1 MNVKRFFGILIFMF
15 GLVFALSTI
24 KLIDSEISC
33 AICIPV
39 CSLGIYLFVFSFEW
53 SKHKATYYSRM
64 PHISK
69 EHLIKEE
76 MSEGLNQYLD
86 SLLKIFFNSDC
97 TERIILYKKDNDVL
111 INKEKLYFFNEE
123 EFQFTKKY
131 AIWEPVDLGI
141 SFYDSLETAVKENQY
156 ILKGFY
162 EERIDF
168 FYLNNNRRHIVEVIW
183 KTNNIIYSTKFRP
196 QIRIKNSNPR
206 DVSLINIK
214 EIDDKKT
221 KAILYYIIPNN
232 VNKDDTLTIGTCFE
246 LYDGPCFIGTG
257 TVIEY
262 WEER

>member
-1 MNVKRFFGILIFMF
+1 M
-15 GLVFALSTI
+15 
-24 KLIDSEISC
+24 
-33 AICIPV
+33 
-39 CSLGIYLFVFSFEW
+39 
-53 SKHKATYYSRM
+53 
-64 PHISK
+64 
-69 EHLIKEE
+69 
-76 MSEGLNQYLD
+76 
-86 SLLKIFFNSDC
+86 
-97 TERIILYKKDNDVL
+97 

-141 SFYDSLETAVKENQY
+141 SFYDSLETALKENQY

-183 KTNNIIYSTKFRP
+183 RTNNIIYSTKFRP

>member
-1 MNVKRFFGILIFMF
+1 MDLLI
-15 GLVFALSTI
+15 
-24 KLIDSEISC
+24 E
-33 AICIPV
+33 
-39 CSLGIYLFVFSFEW
+39 
-53 SKHKATYYSRM
+53 
-64 PHISK
+64 
-69 EHLIKEE
+69 
-76 MSEGLNQYLD
+76 
-86 SLLKIFFNSDC
+86 LKIISYLKINAANPLRDLYININIVHIYC
-97 TERIILYKKDNDVL
+97 TLIIH
-111 INKEKLYFFNEE
+111 
-123 EFQFTKKY
+123 
-131 AIWEPVDLGI
+131 
-141 SFYDSLETAVKENQY
+141 FY
-156 ILKGFY
+156 
-162 EERIDF
+162 IDF
-168 FYLNNNRRHIVEVIW
+168 NNLNNNRRHIVEVIW

>member
-1 MNVKRFFGILIFMF
+1 
-15 GLVFALSTI
+15 
-24 KLIDSEISC
+24 
-33 AICIPV
+33 
-39 CSLGIYLFVFSFEW
+39 
-53 SKHKATYYSRM
+53 M

-97 TERIILYKKDNDVL
+97 TERIILYKKDNEVL

-141 SFYDSLETAVKENQY
+141 SFYDSLETALKENQY

-168 FYLNNNRRHIVEVIW
+168 FYLNNNRRHIV
-183 KTNNIIYSTKFRP
+183 
-196 QIRIKNSNPR
+196 
-206 DVSLINIK
+206 
-214 EIDDKKT
+214 
-221 KAILYYIIPNN
+221 
-232 VNKDDTLTIGTCFE
+232 
-246 LYDGPCFIGTG
+246 
-257 TVIEY
+257 
-262 WEER
+262 